1 MVDTFRNA
9 LKQRLPEEGLVF
21 HSDLGVQYTS
31 YQFGALLRS
40 KGIKQSFSNPGCPY
54 DNAVVESLYRS
65 LKSEEVYRMY
75 YKTFEDMRESIDEYV
90 AFFNNIRPH
99 QRLKYL
105 TPRQYEERFL
115 TSQ

>member
-1 MVDTFRNA
+1 VVDTFRNA